1 MTVTEAQGLEGWRAY
16 KAADKQFQ
24 QASGCQ
30 RSQRE
35 TIATGAPNFWIN
47 IDDKKRHES
56 RSFLLHIF
64 IRSDN
69 AFTPAPPHRDPHH
82 WTELPNSRPILET
95 GSVSDFDKTIK
106 TPSVLT
112 NKKDNDKDIWRQSIN
127 RPTQGLLKRP
137 SAKIG
142 KETKKTLLTI
152 LLGSGDPENFKY
164 FLA

>member
-47 IDDKKRHES
+47 IDDEKRHES

-64 IRSDN
+64 VRSDD
-69 AFTPAPPHRDPHH
+69 AFTSAPPHRDPHH
-82 WTELPNSRPILET
+82 WTELPNPRPILET

-106 TPSVLT
+106 NTLCP
-112 NKKDNDKDIWRQSIN
+112 NQQKRQWQ
-127 RPTQGLLKRP
+127 RHL
-137 SAKIG
+137 
-142 KETKKTLLTI
+142 ETVHQSPNSGPLKKTVSKNWQRNQKNTI
-152 LLGSGDPENFKY
+152 DHPLRIRRSWKF
-164 FLA
+164 